1 MTFDVLA
8 DLKWLAIVVATIAY
22 FALGAVWYSPPV
34 FGNAWMRVSGIQT
47 PEGLSAGPSFY
58 VIPFLTCLIATIA
71 VAMFTGATGSD
82 TLGEGIVVGLV
93 AGLGIAA
100 TVLLVSGY
108 FDQQKSEPL
117 VWVAIL
123 SGYHLLGLTLA
134 AAIVAIWN

>member
-8 DLKWLAIVVATIAY
+8 DLKWPAIVVATIAY

-34 FGNAWMRVSGIQT
+34 FGKAWMRVSGIQT
-47 PEGLSAGPSFY
+47 PES
-58 VIPFLTCLIATIA
+58 
-71 VAMFTGATGSD
+71 
-82 TLGEGIVVGLV
+82 
-93 AGLGIAA
+93 
-100 TVLLVSGY
+100 VLLVSGY

-123 SGYHLLGLTLA
+123 SGYHLVGLTLA